1 VAGLYFVKMKILAFN
16 IASANVGT
24 AMYALLEE
32 GNALDHQKTLVSISL
47 A

>member
-1 VAGLYFVKMKILAFN
+1 MKILAFN